1 MARFRCRACNQE
13 GTFEYTGGHA
23 CPRCGSRDVQLAV
36 GVEEFSDDH
45 PLIEAMKRLADD
57 DKKTEPDEEKD

>member
-1 MARFRCRACNQE
+1 MV
-13 GTFEYTGGHA
+13 YIGGHA

-36 GVEEFSDDH
+36 RVEELSDDH
-45 PLIEAMKRLADD
+45 PLIEEMKRLADD